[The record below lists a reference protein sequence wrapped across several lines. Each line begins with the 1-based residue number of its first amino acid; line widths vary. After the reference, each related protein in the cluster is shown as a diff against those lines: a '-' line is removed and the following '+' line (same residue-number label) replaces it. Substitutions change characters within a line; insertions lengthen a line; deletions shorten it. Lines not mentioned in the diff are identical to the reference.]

1 MNNRIWMLSELNSSD
16 EFASFSSFSKYWK
29 DLHFN
34 TVGSDGFGW
43 HFGGLNRRAYDGSSN
58 IFPFSGYV
66 ATYGFSDYWQRVY
79 GYVTP
84 AVANAGWN
92 IFGPTPSSY
101 APSSASYVTAG
112 VQYTLNSTY
121 SRLNHVSDIFDYSS
135 RSPFDYSFAFF
146 GAGHSN
152 KSIAGY
158 VTGGVRRVFTVYE
171 SPVFLAY
178 YKVEAPGGP
187 PGWRYSTDTTKLT
200 YSTQTFTFAPS
211 AALPGPV
218 GYPQGFDTSK
228 NPTNNGYVL
237 AGFYAEAS
245 KSPSLPADYFNY
257 SSFSYSDIRK
267 INYST
272 ESFTTIPGKTT
283 RGRDDFAIGTD
294 QSSKA
299 YLIGGFSGFG
309 SANATCEK
317 FTVSTESSSSTPS
330 LPEARYGVG
339 AIGAP
344 ASVGKLFFA
353 GGFTMDEPVV
363 GGFPIQ
369 FRSVSNYGKISYSTD
384 TLSQIPASL
393 ITISPAQTGA
403 RKNVNGTGSETHGYF
418 GYGWNNFGYPSGG
431 SVLIGSSVW
440 YEIEKFNWSTETN
453 QYTGIESPSIAGH
466 GTVTTKQV

>member
-16 EFASFSSFSKYWK
+16 EFASFSSFSQYWN
-29 DLHFN
+29 DLNFN

-43 HFGGLNRRAYDGSSN
+43 HFGGLQRSIYDTPAIS
-58 IFPFSGYV
+58 SGYV
-66 ATYGFSDYWQRVY
+66 AVYGFSDYWQTGY

-84 AVANAGWN
+84 SVANGGAFLGN
-92 IFGPTPSSY
+92 PRPSSY
-101 APSSASYVTAG
+101 APSGASYVTAG
-112 VQYTLNSTY
+112 VQYRIDSSF
-121 SRLNHVSDIFDYSS
+121 SRLNYVSDTFDYTNYHPSA
-135 RSPFDYSFAFF
+135 YVFF

-158 VTGGVRRVFTVYE
+158 VSGGVRSGVVYE

-178 YKVEAPGGP
+178 FKFGAGGGP
-187 PGWRYSTDTTKLT
+187 TGWKYSTVTSKLT
-200 YSTQTFTFAPS
+200 YSTRTFTSSVPS

-237 AGFYAEAS
+237 AGFYAEAAV
-245 KSPSLPADYFNY
+245 PPGQPAAYFSY
-257 SSFSYSDIRK
+257 SGFSYSDIRK

-283 RGRDDFAIGTD
+283 IGRDDFAIGTD
-294 QSSKA
+294 QSTKA
-299 YLIGGFSGFG
+299 YLLGGSNGFNG
-309 SANATCEK
+309 ALATCEK
-317 FTVSTESSSSTPS
+317 FTVSTESSSSIPS
-330 LPEARYGVG
+330 LPQKRTSVG

-353 GGFTMDEPVV
+353 GGWTTDVPVV

-369 FRSVSNYGKISYSTD
+369 YRSVSNYGKITYSTD

-393 ITISPAQTGA
+393 ITISPALTGA

-418 GYGWNNFGYPSGG
+418 GYGWDNFGYPSGG
-431 SVLIGSSVW
+431 SVLIGSTVW
-440 YEIEKFNWSTETN
+440 YEIEKLNWSTETN
-453 QYTGIESPSIAGH
+453 QYTQIENPYKAGH